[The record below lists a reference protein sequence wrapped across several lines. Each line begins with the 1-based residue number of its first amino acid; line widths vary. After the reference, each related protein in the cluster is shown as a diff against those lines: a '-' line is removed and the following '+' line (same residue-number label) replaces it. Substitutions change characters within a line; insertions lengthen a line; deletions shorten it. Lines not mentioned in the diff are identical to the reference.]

1 MPLRGLAVGAAIAV
15 LGAALAL
22 LDGSLF
28 LAAHALGYAVHHLLA
43 TAMGAA
49 LAALS
54 WRLLARVDG
63 YRPVLLLDLVV
74 GVGMV
79 VIHLTKL
86 AWGRVC

>member
-1 MPLRGLAVGAAIAV
+1 MPLRGLAVGAAVAV
-15 LGAALAL
+15 LGAALAI
-22 LDGSLF
+22 LDASLF
-28 LAAHALGYAVHHLLA
+28 LEAPSLGYLVHHLLA
-43 TAMGAA
+43 TAVGVA
-49 LAALS
+49 LAVLS

-86 AWGRVC
+86 AWGRAC